1 MQVLML
7 VGKVWI
13 CEHKMI
19 TRRMAVIQLTES
31 GASSAVSGGSRWAL
45 VLNKIKKV
53 YKRLVKDRIKHG
65 LNHAF

>member
-31 GASSAVSGGSRWAL
+31 GASLAVSGGLW
-45 VLNKIKKV
+45 
-53 YKRLVKDRIKHG
+53 
-65 LNHAF
+65 F